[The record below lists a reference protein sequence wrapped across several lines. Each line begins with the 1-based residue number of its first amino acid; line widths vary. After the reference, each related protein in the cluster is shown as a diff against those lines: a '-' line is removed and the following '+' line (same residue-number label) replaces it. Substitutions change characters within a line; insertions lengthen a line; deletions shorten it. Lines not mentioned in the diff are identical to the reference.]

1 VTVALLSLLSHKE
14 RGTRGSKKRVTVLGN
29 WHVPSY
35 VAVRRGALKPGRDVL
50 SGKPPRGRV
59 GLFSSGRL
67 AFSPSSLGL
76 S

>member
-1 VTVALLSLLSHKE
+1 
-14 RGTRGSKKRVTVLGN
+14 VLGS

-35 VAVRRGALKPGRDVL
+35 VDVRRDVVKPSRDAL
-50 SGKPPRGRV
+50 SGKPPRGWV
-59 GLFSSGRL
+59 GLFILGRL

>member
-1 VTVALLSLLSHKE
+1 
-14 RGTRGSKKRVTVLGN
+14 VLGS

-35 VAVRRGALKPGRDVL
+35 VIVHQGALKTSRDAL
-50 SGKPPRGRV
+50 SEEPPRGRV
-59 GLFSSGRL
+59 GMFAPGRL